1 MAEEKK
7 NSFPG
12 MPDAHWCGLRK
23 KFQQSLP
30 NVVTDNYLAS
40 VLDMQ
45 LVSARANVLPALKVA
60 KIIDQDGKTLERAK
74 QWRDDDQYAK
84 VCEEI
89 RSDIYP
95 REPLDAIPDPLDN
108 RQAAKRWFANYA
120 GAGTSAVG
128 KMVKFYSL
136 LSQADPAKAQKR
148 SKPPKATQPNSRENA
163 PAKAPRNAVGN
174 GQTMRGTVQN
184 AQPEGQKS
192 ETPELHINLEIHIS
206 SDSSPDQ
213 IDQIF
218 ASMAK
223 HIH

>member
-7 NSFPG
+7 NSFPR
-12 MPDAHWCGLRK
+12 MYTAHWWELRK

-30 NVVTDNYLAS
+30 GVVTDNYLAS
-40 VLDMQ
+40 VLDMRQ
-45 LVSARANVLPALKVA
+45 ASARANVLPALKVA

-74 QWRDDDQYAK
+74 QWRDDDQYAQ

-95 REPLDAIPDPLDN
+95 RELLEAIPDPLDN
-108 RQAAKRWFANYA
+108 RQAAERWFANYT

-128 KMVKFYSL
+128 KMVRFYSL
-136 LSQADPAKAQKR
+136 LSQVDLAKVQER
-148 SKPPKATQPNSRENA
+148 SKPPKATQPNSREIA

-174 GQTMRGTVQN
+174 GQAMRGTGQN

-192 ETPELHINLEIHIS
+192 ETPELHINLQIHIS

-223 HIH
+223 HIY